1 MPRRNRRMP
10 VPALAAIATSALS
23 DVTAEYTVTVSNG
36 SGVQHLTMYGTQTSV
51 WCWAQEAGRR
61 GGFGAGNWQ
70 PKDIVIAANVVS
82 QSPFL
87 AIA

>member
-10 VPALAAIATSALS
+10 TPELAAIATSALS

-36 SGVQHLTMYGTQTSV
+36 SGMQHLSMYGTQASV
-51 WCWAQEAGRR
+51 WAWAQEAGRR
-61 GGFGAGNWQ
+61 GGFGPGNWQ
-70 PKDIVIAANVVS
+70 PTDITVRANVIS
-82 QSPFL
+82 ESPFL